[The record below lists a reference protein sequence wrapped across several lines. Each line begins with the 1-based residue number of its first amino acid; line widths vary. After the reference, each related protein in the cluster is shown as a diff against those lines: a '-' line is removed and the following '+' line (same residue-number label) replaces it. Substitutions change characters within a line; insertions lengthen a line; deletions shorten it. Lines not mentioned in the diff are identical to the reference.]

1 MTTQM
6 IERMAVELDGQG
18 APVVLVHGL
27 GGTSN
32 FYTPQTMALAE
43 RYRTIRPD
51 LPGSGRSSAWEKTSI
66 QGFVDALVR
75 LLGALSLEAAH
86 FVGHSM
92 GTIVC
97 QHLAVQQPR
106 LVRSLVL
113 FGPLPAPPDAARQGL
128 RDRAQKARAS
138 GMADIADAI
147 VQAATSADTRRNQPA
162 VAAGIREMLMRQ
174 DPEGYARTCEALA
187 GAEAADARRIACPT
201 LLVTGDEDAIAP
213 ASVARVLT
221 ERIEG
226 ARLTVLNRC
235 GHWTALERAAECS
248 AALKDF
254 YAQGVLQTARA

>member
-18 APVVLVHGL
+18 TPVVLVHGL

-32 FYTPQTMALAE
+32 FYTPQAAALAE
-43 RYRTIRPD
+43 RYWTIRPD
-51 LPGSGRSSAWEKTSI
+51 LPGSGRSPAWEQTTI
-66 QGFVDALVR
+66 QSFVDALVR
-75 LLGALSLEAAH
+75 LLGRLSIDGAH

-113 FGPLPAPPDAARQGL
+113 FGPLSAPPEAARQGL
-128 RDRAQKARAS
+128 RDRARKARAG

-147 VQAATSADTRRNQPA
+147 IQAATSADTRRTQPVV
-162 VAAGIREMLMRQ
+162 VACIREMLMRQ

-187 GAEAADARRIACPT
+187 AVDAADAGRIACPT
-201 LLVTGDEDAIAP
+201 LLETGDEDAIAP
-213 ASVARVLT
+213 ASGARALA
-221 ERIEG
+221 ERIRG

-235 GHWTALERAAECS
+235 GHWTALERAGECTG
-248 AALKDF
+248 ALKDF
-254 YAQGVLQTARA
+254 YAQGALQMARI